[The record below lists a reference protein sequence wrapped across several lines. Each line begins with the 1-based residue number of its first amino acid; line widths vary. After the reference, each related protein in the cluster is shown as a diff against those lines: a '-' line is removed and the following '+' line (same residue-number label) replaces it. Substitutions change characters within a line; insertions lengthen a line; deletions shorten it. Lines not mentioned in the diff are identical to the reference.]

1 MSLLG
6 DNRLK
11 LGVFAANLDG
21 GLTATTAP
29 ERHRLNW
36 PTVTK
41 VARLADKA
49 GFELQVPLARW
60 RGLGGVTNFNGCNY
74 EPLTWAAGVAA
85 VTEHSNVFATIHVPV
100 IHPIVAAKQ
109 MTTVDHIASGR
120 FGFNLVCGWFPAEF
134 AMFGAPMMDHTK
146 RYEYAAEWLEIV
158 RRLWTAQEEFNYEGK
173 FFRIEKGVS
182 QPKPI
187 RMPMPPVMNAGQS
200 PTGAHFAARYADIA
214 FLSIAESEPLDVVRA
229 KFASLRRLAHEQY
242 HRQIEI
248 WTSCWVIC
256 RPTEAEARRFRDYC
270 ILEHGDAGAVDGL
283 PPEVLPPKDT
293 PPEILEQFRIKARAG
308 FGGMHVVGTP
318 DQVADRMKDIAALGA
333 DGIVLSWVNYEE
345 GITTWSREVM
355 PRLEASGLR
364 RPFTPNA
371 AL

>member
-1 MSLLG
+1 
-6 DNRLK
+6 
-11 LGVFAANLDG
+11 
-21 GLTATTAP
+21 
-29 ERHRLNW
+29 
-36 PTVTK
+36 
-41 VARLADKA
+41 
-49 GFELQVPLARW
+49 
-60 RGLGGVTNFNGCNY
+60 
-74 EPLTWAAGVAA
+74 
-85 VTEHSNVFATIHVPV
+85 
-100 IHPIVAAKQ
+100 
-109 MTTVDHIASGR
+109 
-120 FGFNLVCGWFPAEF
+120 
-134 AMFGAPMMDHTK
+134 
-146 RYEYAAEWLEIV
+146 
-158 RRLWTAQEEFNYEGK
+158 
-173 FFRIEKGVS
+173 
-182 QPKPI
+182 
-187 RMPMPPVMNAGQS
+187 MPPVMNAGQS

-308 FGGMHVVGTP
+308 FGGLHVVGTP

-364 RPFTPNA
+364 RPFTLNA
-371 AL
+371 SL